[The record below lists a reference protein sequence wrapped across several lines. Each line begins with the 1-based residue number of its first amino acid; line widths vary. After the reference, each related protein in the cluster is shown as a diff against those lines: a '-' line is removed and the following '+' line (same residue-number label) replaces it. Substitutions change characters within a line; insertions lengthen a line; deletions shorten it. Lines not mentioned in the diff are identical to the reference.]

1 METIEIVLGLA
12 VGLAV
17 YFIGYL
23 KGLNDGM
30 EWGLRNIREIHADI
44 KRINDTLWEKTN
56 AR

>member
-1 METIEIVLGLA
+1 METIEIILGLA

>member
-1 METIEIVLGLA
+1 METIEIVLALF

-23 KGLNDGM
+23 KGLNEGM

-44 KRINDTLWEKTN
+44 KRINDELLRRQD
-56 AR
+56 AQ

>member
-23 KGLNDGM
+23 KGLNEGM

-44 KRINDTLWEKTN
+44 KRINDELLRRQD
-56 AR
+56 AQ